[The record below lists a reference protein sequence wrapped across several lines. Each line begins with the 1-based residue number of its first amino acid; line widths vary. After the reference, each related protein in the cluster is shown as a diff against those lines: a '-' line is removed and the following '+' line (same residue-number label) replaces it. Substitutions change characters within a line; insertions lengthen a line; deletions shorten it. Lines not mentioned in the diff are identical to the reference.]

1 MSPEGAEAKIMDD
14 TKCCHCGISDDERN
28 LKKCVMCFRRY
39 CEECEHDRNGRSF
52 CSKACSLMFFF
63 GDDD

>member
-1 MSPEGAEAKIMDD
+1 MDD
-14 TKCCHCGISDDERN
+14 TKCCHCGIGDDERD

-39 CEECEHDRNGRSF
+39 CPNCEHDRNGRAF
-52 CSKACSLMFFF
+52 CTKACAELFFF